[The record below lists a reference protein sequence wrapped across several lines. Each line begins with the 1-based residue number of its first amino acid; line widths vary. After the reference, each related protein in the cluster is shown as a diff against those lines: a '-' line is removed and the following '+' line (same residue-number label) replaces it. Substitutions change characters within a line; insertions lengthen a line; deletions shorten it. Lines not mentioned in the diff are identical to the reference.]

1 MNDSKKKVVIVGGV
15 AGGASAAARLRRLD
29 ENAEIVMFE
38 KGEFISFAN
47 CGLPYYVSGEIKEQ
61 SALTLQTPKSFNARF
76 NVDVRILSEVIA
88 INPDEKKVTVKKVI
102 DGTTYEESYD
112 ELVLS
117 MGADP
122 IRPNIKGIE
131 SNKVFTIRNIPDTLR
146 LKEYVDY
153 KKPQRAVVVGGGFIG
168 LEIAENIKA
177 VGVDV
182 TIVEMSNQ
190 VIAPIDYDM
199 AAEVHCHLRSKG
211 VKLMLNSAIEEIE
224 EKDNALEVTISGRK
238 VETDMVVMAI
248 GVKPESKMAIEAGIE
263 VNSRGAI
270 KVDSHMRT
278 NIKNIYAIGDVIEI
292 TNFITKEKSYVPL
305 AGPANKQGRIVADN
319 ICGLGTVYTGTQGS
333 SVMKVFDITVAST
346 GLNEKEAKRQ
356 GLDYGKVYTYSA
368 NHATYYPGA
377 SMMAIKTIYEKKT
390 GKILGAQIVGRDGVD
405 KRCDVYAV
413 AIRANMTAYD
423 LTNLELCYAP
433 PYGSAKDPVNM
444 AGYVIENTL
453 TGKVEHICW
462 EDLEAAKADE
472 NGILLDVRTEAE
484 VANAGIIDGFIN
496 IPVDNLRARIS
507 ELDKSKTIYITC
519 QIGLRGYIAA
529 RILSQLGYKCK
540 NFSGGYRFYKI
551 LEADKNANN

>member
-47 CGLPYYVSGEIKEQ
+47 CGLPYYVSEEIKEQ

-88 INPDEKKVTVKKVI
+88 INPDEKKVTVKKVV

-211 VKLMLNSAIEEIE
+211 VKLMLNSALEEIE

-529 RILSQLGYKCK
+529 RILSQFGYKCK

>member
-47 CGLPYYVSGEIKEQ
+47 CGLPYYVSEEIKEQ

-88 INPDEKKVTVKKVI
+88 INPDEKKVTVKKVV

-211 VKLMLNSAIEEIE
+211 VKLMLNSALEEIE
-224 EKDNALEVTISGRK
+224 EKDNALEVTISGKK

-248 GVKPESKMAIEAGIE
+248 GVKPESKMAVEAGIE

-462 EDLEAAKADE
+462 DDLEAAKADE
-472 NGILLDVRTEAE
+472 NGMLLDVRTEAE
-484 VANAGIIDGFIN
+484 VANGGIIDGFIN

-540 NFSGGYRFYKI
+540 NFGGGYRFYKI
-551 LEADKNANN
+551 LEADKNANS

>member
-88 INPDEKKVTVKKVI
+88 INPDEKKVTVKKVV

-211 VKLMLNSAIEEIE
+211 VKLMLNSALEEIE

-551 LEADKNANN
+551 LEADKNTNN

>member
-88 INPDEKKVTVKKVI
+88 INPDEKKVTVKKVV

-211 VKLMLNSAIEEIE
+211 VKLMLNSALEEIE
-224 EKDNALEVTISGRK
+224 EKDNALEVTISGKK

-248 GVKPESKMAIEAGIE
+248 GVKPESKMAVEAGIE

-462 EDLEAAKADE
+462 DDLEAAKADE
-472 NGILLDVRTEAE
+472 NGMLLDVRTEAE
-484 VANAGIIDGFIN
+484 VANGGIIDGFIN
-496 IPVDNLRARIS
+496 IPVDNLRERLS

-529 RILSQLGYKCK
+529 RILSQLGYRCK

-551 LEADKNANN
+551 LEADKNANS

>member
-88 INPDEKKVTVKKVI
+88 INPDEKKVTVKKVV

-211 VKLMLNSAIEEIE
+211 VKLMLNSALEEIE

-368 NHATYYPGA
+368 NHTTYYPGA

>member
-88 INPDEKKVTVKKVI
+88 INPDEKKVTVKKVV

-211 VKLMLNSAIEEIE
+211 VKLMLNSALEEIE
-224 EKDNALEVTISGRK
+224 EKDNALEVTISGKK

-248 GVKPESKMAIEAGIE
+248 GVKPESKMAVEAGIE

-377 SMMAIKTIYEKKT
+377 TMMAIKTIYEKKT
-390 GKILGAQIVGRDGVD
+390 GKILGAQIIGRDGVD

-462 EDLEAAKADE
+462 DDLEAAKADE
-472 NGILLDVRTEAE
+472 NGMLLDVRTEAE

-540 NFSGGYRFYKI
+540 NFGGGYRFYKI
-551 LEADKNANN
+551 LEADKNANS

>member
-88 INPDEKKVTVKKVI
+88 INPDEKKVTVKKVV

-211 VKLMLNSAIEEIE
+211 VKLMLNSALEEIE
-224 EKDNALEVTISGRK
+224 EKDNALEVTISGKK

-248 GVKPESKMAIEAGIE
+248 GVKPESKMAVEAGIE

-333 SVMKVFDITVAST
+333 SVMKVLDITVAST

-377 SMMAIKTIYEKKT
+377 SMMAIKTIYENKT

-444 AGYVIENTL
+444 SGYVIENTL

-462 EDLEAAKADE
+462 DDLEAAKADE
-472 NGILLDVRTEAE
+472 NGMLLDVRTEAE
-484 VANAGIIDGFIN
+484 VANGGIIDGFIN
-496 IPVDNLRARIS
+496 IPVDNLRERLS

-551 LEADKNANN
+551 LEADKNANS

>member
-88 INPDEKKVTVKKVI
+88 INPDEKKVTVKKVV

-211 VKLMLNSAIEEIE
+211 VKLMLNSALEEIE
-224 EKDNALEVTISGRK
+224 EKDNALEVTISGKK

-248 GVKPESKMAIEAGIE
+248 GVKPESKMAVEAGIE

-333 SVMKVFDITVAST
+333 SVMKVFDITVSST

-377 SMMAIKTIYEKKT
+377 SMMDIKTIYEKKT

-462 EDLEAAKADE
+462 DDLEAAKADE
-472 NGILLDVRTEAE
+472 NGMLLDVRTEAE
-484 VANAGIIDGFIN
+484 VANGGIIDGFIN
-496 IPVDNLRARIS
+496 IPVDNLRERLS

-540 NFSGGYRFYKI
+540 NFGGGYRFYKI
-551 LEADKNANN
+551 LEADKNANS

>member
-88 INPDEKKVTVKKVI
+88 INPDEKKVTVKKVV

-211 VKLMLNSAIEEIE
+211 VKLMLNSVLEEIE
-224 EKDNALEVTISGRK
+224 EKDNALEVTISGK
-238 VETDMVVMAI
+238 KIETDMVVMAI
-248 GVKPESKMAIEAGIE
+248 GVKPESKMAVEAGIE

-377 SMMAIKTIYEKKT
+377 TMMAIKTIYEKKT
-390 GKILGAQIVGRDGVD
+390 GKILGAQIIGRDGVD

-462 EDLEAAKADE
+462 DDLEAAKADE
-472 NGILLDVRTEAE
+472 NGMLLDVRTEAE
-484 VANAGIIDGFIN
+484 VANGGIIDGFIN
-496 IPVDNLRARIS
+496 IPVDNLRERLS

-540 NFSGGYRFYKI
+540 NFGGGYRFYKI
-551 LEADKNANN
+551 LEADKNANS

>member
-47 CGLPYYVSGEIKEQ
+47 CGLPYYVSGEIREQ

-88 INPDEKKVTVKKVI
+88 INPDEKKVTVKKVV

-211 VKLMLNSAIEEIE
+211 VKLMLNSALEEIE
-224 EKDNALEVTISGRK
+224 EKDNALEVTISGKK

-248 GVKPESKMAIEAGIE
+248 GVKPESKMAVEAGIE

-462 EDLEAAKADE
+462 DDLEAAKADE
-472 NGILLDVRTEAE
+472 NGMLLDVRTEAE

-540 NFSGGYRFYKI
+540 NFGGGYRFYKI
-551 LEADKNANN
+551 LEADKNANS

>member
-88 INPDEKKVTVKKVI
+88 INPDEKKVTVKKVV

-211 VKLMLNSAIEEIE
+211 VKLMLNSALEEIE

-270 KVDSHMRT
+270 KVDNHMRT

-529 RILSQLGYKCK
+529 RILSQLGYTCK

>member
-61 SALTLQTPKSFNARF
+61 SALTFQTPKSFNARF

-88 INPDEKKVTVKKVI
+88 INPDEKKVTVKKVV

-211 VKLMLNSAIEEIE
+211 VKLMLNSALEEIE

>member
-88 INPDEKKVTVKKVI
+88 INPDEKKVTVKKVV

-211 VKLMLNSAIEEIE
+211 VKLMLNSALEEIE
-224 EKDNALEVTISGRK
+224 EKGNALEVTISGKK

-248 GVKPESKMAIEAGIE
+248 GVKPESKMAVEAGIE

-462 EDLEAAKADE
+462 DDLGTAKADE

-540 NFSGGYRFYKI
+540 NFCGGYRFYKI
-551 LEADKNANN
+551 LEADKNSNS

>member
-88 INPDEKKVTVKKVI
+88 INPDEKKVTVKKVV

-211 VKLMLNSAIEEIE
+211 VKLMLNSALEEIE

-238 VETDMVVMAI
+238 VETDMFVMAI
-248 GVKPESKMAIEAGIE
+248 GVNP
-263 VNSRGAI
+263 
-270 KVDSHMRT
+270 
-278 NIKNIYAIGDVIEI
+278 
-292 TNFITKEKSYVPL
+292 
-305 AGPANKQGRIVADN
+305 
-319 ICGLGTVYTGTQGS
+319 
-333 SVMKVFDITVAST
+333 
-346 GLNEKEAKRQ
+346 
-356 GLDYGKVYTYSA
+356 
-368 NHATYYPGA
+368 
-377 SMMAIKTIYEKKT
+377 
-390 GKILGAQIVGRDGVD
+390 
-405 KRCDVYAV
+405 
-413 AIRANMTAYD
+413 
-423 LTNLELCYAP
+423 
-433 PYGSAKDPVNM
+433 
-444 AGYVIENTL
+444 
-453 TGKVEHICW
+453 
-462 EDLEAAKADE
+462 
-472 NGILLDVRTEAE
+472 
-484 VANAGIIDGFIN
+484 
-496 IPVDNLRARIS
+496 
-507 ELDKSKTIYITC
+507 
-519 QIGLRGYIAA
+519 
-529 RILSQLGYKCK
+529 
-540 NFSGGYRFYKI
+540 
-551 LEADKNANN
+551 

>member
-88 INPDEKKVTVKKVI
+88 INPDEKKVTVKKVV

-211 VKLMLNSAIEEIE
+211 VKLMLNSALEEIE
-224 EKDNALEVTISGRK
+224 EKDNALEVTISGKK

-248 GVKPESKMAIEAGIE
+248 GVKPESKMAVEAGIE

-462 EDLEAAKADE
+462 DDLEAAKADE
-472 NGILLDVRTEAE
+472 NGMLLDVRTEAE
-484 VANAGIIDGFIN
+484 VANGGIIDGFIN
-496 IPVDNLRARIS
+496 IPVDNLRERLS

-540 NFSGGYRFYKI
+540 NFGGGYRFYKI
-551 LEADKNANN
+551 LEADKNANS

>member
-1 MNDSKKKVVIVGGV
+1 MSDNKKKVVIVGGV

-38 KGEFISFAN
+38 KGEYISFAN

-61 SALTLQTPKSFNARF
+61 SALTLQTPKSFNSRF
-76 NVDVRILSEVIA
+76 NVDVRILSEVIG
-88 INPDEKKVTVKKVI
+88 INPKDKTVTVKKVV
-102 DGTTYEESYD
+102 DGTTYEETYD
-112 ELVLS
+112 TLVLS

-122 IRPNIKGIE
+122 IRPNIKGID
-131 SNKVFTIRNIPDTLR
+131 SSKVFTIRNIPDTLR

-153 KKPQRAVVVGGGFIG
+153 KKPKSAVVVGGGFIG
-168 LEIAENIKA
+168 IEIAENIRA
-177 VGVDV
+177 VGIDV

-199 AAEVHCHLRSKG
+199 AAEVHAHLRSKG
-211 VKLMLNSAIEEIE
+211 VKLMLNSALEEIE
-224 EKDNALEVTISGRK
+224 ETENALYVTVNGNK
-238 VETDMVVMAI
+238 YETDMVVMAI
-248 GVKPESKMAIEAGIE
+248 GVKPESKMAVDAGIE

-270 KVDSHMRT
+270 KVDSHLRT
-278 NIKNIYAIGDVIEI
+278 NIKDIYAIGDVIEI
-292 TNFITKEKSYVPL
+292 TNYITKEKGYVPL

-333 SVMKVFDITVAST
+333 SVMKVFDLTVAST
-346 GLNEKEAKRQ
+346 GLNEKEAKHQ
-356 GLDYGKVYTYSA
+356 GLDYGKVFTYSA

-377 SMMAIKTIYEKKT
+377 SMMSIKTIYEKKT
-390 GKILGAQIVGRDGVD
+390 GKILGAQIIGSVGVD

-453 TGKVEHICW
+453 TGKVDMIHW

-472 NGILLDVRTEAE
+472 NGILLDVRTQGE
-484 VANAGIIDGFIN
+484 VARGGIDGFIN
-496 IPVDNLRARIS
+496 IPVDSLRERLS

-540 NFSGGYRFYKI
+540 NFSGGYRQYQI
-551 LEADKNANN
+551 LENDKNNM

>member
-88 INPDEKKVTVKKVI
+88 INPDEKKVTVKKVV

-177 VGVDV
+177 GGVDV

-211 VKLMLNSAIEEIE
+211 VKLMLNSALEEIE
-224 EKDNALEVTISGRK
+224 EKDNALEVTISGKK

-248 GVKPESKMAIEAGIE
+248 GVKPESKMAVEAGIE

-462 EDLEAAKADE
+462 DDLEAAKADE
-472 NGILLDVRTEAE
+472 NGMLLDVRTEAE
-484 VANAGIIDGFIN
+484 VANGGIIDGFIN

-540 NFSGGYRFYKI
+540 NFGGGYRFYKI
-551 LEADKNANN
+551 LEADKNANS

>member
-88 INPDEKKVTVKKVI
+88 INPDEKKVTVKKVV

-211 VKLMLNSAIEEIE
+211 VKLMLNSALEEIE
-224 EKDNALEVTISGRK
+224 EKDNALEVTISGKK

-248 GVKPESKMAIEAGIE
+248 GVKPESKMAVEAGIE

-333 SVMKVFDITVAST
+333 SVMKVLDITVAST

-377 SMMAIKTIYEKKT
+377 SMMVIKTIYENKT

-462 EDLEAAKADE
+462 DDLEAAKADE
-472 NGILLDVRTEAE
+472 NGMLLDVRTEAE
-484 VANAGIIDGFIN
+484 VANGGIIDGFIN
-496 IPVDNLRARIS
+496 IPVDNLRERLS

-551 LEADKNANN
+551 LEADKNANS

>member
-88 INPDEKKVTVKKVI
+88 INPDEKKVTVKKVV

-211 VKLMLNSAIEEIE
+211 VKLMLNSALEEIE

-377 SMMAIKTIYEKKT
+377 TMMAIKTIYEKKT

-462 EDLEAAKADE
+462 EDMEAAKADK

-496 IPVDNLRARIS
+496 IPVDNLRARLS

-551 LEADKNANN
+551 LEADKNANK

>member
-88 INPDEKKVTVKKVI
+88 INPDEKKVTVKKVV

-211 VKLMLNSAIEEIE
+211 VKLMLNSALEEIE
-224 EKDNALEVTISGRK
+224 EKGNALEVTISGKK

-248 GVKPESKMAIEAGIE
+248 GVKPESKMAVEAGIE

-333 SVMKVFDITVAST
+333 SVMKVLDITVAST

-377 SMMAIKTIYEKKT
+377 SMMAIKTIYENKT

-462 EDLEAAKADE
+462 DDLEAAKADE
-472 NGILLDVRTEAE
+472 NGMLLDVRTEAE
-484 VANAGIIDGFIN
+484 VANGGIIDGFIN
-496 IPVDNLRARIS
+496 IPVDNLRERLS

-551 LEADKNANN
+551 LEADKNANS

>member
-88 INPDEKKVTVKKVI
+88 INPDEKKVTVKKVV

-211 VKLMLNSAIEEIE
+211 VKLMLNSALEEIE
-224 EKDNALEVTISGRK
+224 EKGNALEVTISGKK

-248 GVKPESKMAIEAGIE
+248 GVKPESKMAVEAGIE

-462 EDLEAAKADE
+462 DDLEAAKADE
-472 NGILLDVRTEAE
+472 NGMLLDVRTEAE

-496 IPVDNLRARIS
+496 IPVDNLRERLS

-540 NFSGGYRFYKI
+540 NFGGGYRFYKI
-551 LEADKNANN
+551 LEADKNANS

>member
-88 INPDEKKVTVKKVI
+88 INPDEKKVTVKKVV

-211 VKLMLNSAIEEIE
+211 VKLMLNSALEEIE
-224 EKDNALEVTISGRK
+224 EKDNALEVTISGKK

-248 GVKPESKMAIEAGIE
+248 GVKPESKMAVEAGIE

-462 EDLEAAKADE
+462 DDLEAAKADE
-472 NGILLDVRTEAE
+472 NGMLLDVRTEAE
-484 VANAGIIDGFIN
+484 VANGGIIDGFIN

-507 ELDKSKTIYITC
+507 EVDKSKTIYITC

-540 NFSGGYRFYKI
+540 NFGGGYRFYKI
-551 LEADKNANN
+551 LEADKNANS

>member
-88 INPDEKKVTVKKVI
+88 INPDEKKVTVKKVV

-190 VIAPIDYDM
+190 VISPIDYDM

-211 VKLMLNSAIEEIE
+211 VKLMLNSALEEIE

-462 EDLEAAKADE
+462 EDMEAAKADK

-496 IPVDNLRARIS
+496 IPVDNLRARLS

-519 QIGLRGYIAA
+519 QIGLRGYIVA

-551 LEADKNANN
+551 LEADKNANK

>member
-88 INPDEKKVTVKKVI
+88 INPDEKKVTVKKVV

-211 VKLMLNSAIEEIE
+211 VKLMLNSALEEIE
-224 EKDNALEVTISGRK
+224 EKDNALEVTISGKK

-248 GVKPESKMAIEAGIE
+248 GVKPESKMAVEAGIE

-333 SVMKVFDITVAST
+333 SVMKVLDITVAST

-377 SMMAIKTIYEKKT
+377 SMMAIKTIYENKT

-462 EDLEAAKADE
+462 DDLEAAKADE
-472 NGILLDVRTEAE
+472 NGMLLDVRTEAE
-484 VANAGIIDGFIN
+484 VANGGIIDGFIN
-496 IPVDNLRARIS
+496 IPVDNLRERLS

-529 RILSQLGYKCK
+529 GILSQLGYKCK

-551 LEADKNANN
+551 LEADKNANS

>member
-76 NVDVRILSEVIA
+76 NVDVRILSQVIA
-88 INPDEKKVTVKKVI
+88 INPDEKKVTVKKVV

-211 VKLMLNSAIEEIE
+211 VKLMLNSALEEIE
-224 EKDNALEVTISGRK
+224 EKDNALEVTISGKK

-248 GVKPESKMAIEAGIE
+248 GVKPESKMAVEAGIE

-462 EDLEAAKADE
+462 DDLEAAKADE
-472 NGILLDVRTEAE
+472 NGMLLDVRTEAE
-484 VANAGIIDGFIN
+484 VANGGIIDGFIN

-540 NFSGGYRFYKI
+540 NFGGGYRFYKI
-551 LEADKNANN
+551 LEADKNANS

>member
-88 INPDEKKVTVKKVI
+88 INPDEKKVTVKKVV

-211 VKLMLNSAIEEIE
+211 VKLMLNSALEEIE
-224 EKDNALEVTISGRK
+224 EKDNALEVTISGKK

-248 GVKPESKMAIEAGIE
+248 GVKPESKMAVEAGIE

-462 EDLEAAKADE
+462 DDLEAAKADE
-472 NGILLDVRTEAE
+472 NGMLLDVRTEAE

-540 NFSGGYRFYKI
+540 NFGGGYRFYKI
-551 LEADKNANN
+551 LEADKNANS

>member
-88 INPDEKKVTVKKVI
+88 INPDEKKVTVKKVV

-211 VKLMLNSAIEEIE
+211 VKLMLNSALEEIE
-224 EKDNALEVTISGRK
+224 EKDNALEVTISGK
-238 VETDMVVMAI
+238 KIETDMVVMAI
-248 GVKPESKMAIEAGIE
+248 GVKPESKMAVEAGIE

-377 SMMAIKTIYEKKT
+377 TMMAIKTIYEKKT
-390 GKILGAQIVGRDGVD
+390 GKILGAQIIGRDGVD

-462 EDLEAAKADE
+462 DDLEAAKADE
-472 NGILLDVRTEAE
+472 NGMLLDVRTEAE
-484 VANAGIIDGFIN
+484 VANGGIIDGFIN
-496 IPVDNLRARIS
+496 IPVDNLRERLS

-540 NFSGGYRFYKI
+540 NFGGGYRFYKI
-551 LEADKNANN
+551 LEADKNANS

>member
-88 INPDEKKVTVKKVI
+88 INPDEKKVTVKKVV

-211 VKLMLNSAIEEIE
+211 VKLMLNSALEEIE
-224 EKDNALEVTISGRK
+224 EKDNALEVTISGKK

-248 GVKPESKMAIEAGIE
+248 GVKPESKMAVEACIE

-462 EDLEAAKADE
+462 DDLEAAKADE
-472 NGILLDVRTEAE
+472 NGMLLDVRTEAE
-484 VANAGIIDGFIN
+484 VANGGIIDGFIN

-540 NFSGGYRFYKI
+540 NFGGGYRFYKI
-551 LEADKNANN
+551 LEADKNANS

>member
-88 INPDEKKVTVKKVI
+88 INPDEKKVTVKKVV

-211 VKLMLNSAIEEIE
+211 VKLMLNSALEEIE

-462 EDLEAAKADE
+462 ENLEAAKADE

>member
-1 MNDSKKKVVIVGGV
+1 MNYSKKKVVIVGGV

-88 INPDEKKVTVKKVI
+88 INPDEKKVTVKKVV

-211 VKLMLNSAIEEIE
+211 VKLMLNSALEEIE
-224 EKDNALEVTISGRK
+224 EKDNALEVTISGKK

-248 GVKPESKMAIEAGIE
+248 GVKPESKMAVEAGIE

-462 EDLEAAKADE
+462 DDLEAAKADE
-472 NGILLDVRTEAE
+472 NGMLLDVRTEAE
-484 VANAGIIDGFIN
+484 VANGGIIDGFIN
-496 IPVDNLRARIS
+496 IPVDNLRERLS

-540 NFSGGYRFYKI
+540 NFGGGYRFYKI
-551 LEADKNANN
+551 LEADKNANS

>member
-88 INPDEKKVTVKKVI
+88 INPDEKKVTVKKVV

-211 VKLMLNSAIEEIE
+211 VKLMLNSALEEIE
-224 EKDNALEVTISGRK
+224 EKDNALEVTISGKK

-248 GVKPESKMAIEAGIE
+248 GVKPESKMAVEAGIE

-462 EDLEAAKADE
+462 DDLEAAKADE
-472 NGILLDVRTEAE
+472 NGMLLDVRTEAE
-484 VANAGIIDGFIN
+484 GANGGIIDGFIN

-540 NFSGGYRFYKI
+540 NFGGGYRFYKI
-551 LEADKNANN
+551 LEADKNANS

>member
-88 INPDEKKVTVKKVI
+88 INPDEKKVTVKKVV

-211 VKLMLNSAIEEIE
+211 VKLMLNSALEEIE
-224 EKDNALEVTISGRK
+224 EKDNALEVTISGKK

-248 GVKPESKMAIEAGIE
+248 GVKPESKMAVEAGIE

-270 KVDSHMRT
+270 KVDSHLRT

-462 EDLEAAKADE
+462 DDLEAAKADE
-472 NGILLDVRTEAE
+472 NGMLLDVRTEAE

-540 NFSGGYRFYKI
+540 NFGGGYRFYKI
-551 LEADKNANN
+551 LEADKNANS

>member
-88 INPDEKKVTVKKVI
+88 INPDEKKVTVKKVV

-211 VKLMLNSAIEEIE
+211 VKLMLNSALEEIE
-224 EKDNALEVTISGRK
+224 EKDNALEVTISGKK

-248 GVKPESKMAIEAGIE
+248 GVKPESKMAVEAGIE

-462 EDLEAAKADE
+462 DDLEAAKADE

-484 VANAGIIDGFIN
+484 VANGGIIDGFIN

-540 NFSGGYRFYKI
+540 NFGGGYRFYKI
-551 LEADKNANN
+551 LEADKNANS

>member
-47 CGLPYYVSGEIKEQ
+47 CGLPYYVSGEIREQ

-88 INPDEKKVTVKKVI
+88 INPDEKKVTVKKVV

-211 VKLMLNSAIEEIE
+211 VKLMLNSALEEIE
-224 EKDNALEVTISGRK
+224 EKDNALEVTISGKK

-248 GVKPESKMAIEAGIE
+248 GVKPESKMAVEAGIE

-462 EDLEAAKADE
+462 DDLEAAKADE

-484 VANAGIIDGFIN
+484 VANGGIIDGFIN

-540 NFSGGYRFYKI
+540 NFGGGYRFYKI
-551 LEADKNANN
+551 LEADKNANS

>member
-88 INPDEKKVTVKKVI
+88 INPDEKKVTVKKVV

-131 SNKVFTIRNIPDTLR
+131 SNKVFTIRNIPDTVR

-211 VKLMLNSAIEEIE
+211 VKLMLNSALEEIE
-224 EKDNALEVTISGRK
+224 EKDNALEVTISGKK

-248 GVKPESKMAIEAGIE
+248 GVKPESKMAVEAGIE

-305 AGPANKQGRIVADN
+305 AGPTNKQGRIVADN

-333 SVMKVFDITVAST
+333 SVMKVLDITVAST

-377 SMMAIKTIYEKKT
+377 SMMAIKTIYENKT

-462 EDLEAAKADE
+462 DDLEAAKADE
-472 NGILLDVRTEAE
+472 NGMLLDVRTEAE
-484 VANAGIIDGFIN
+484 VANGGIIDGFIN
-496 IPVDNLRARIS
+496 IPVDNLRERLS

-551 LEADKNANN
+551 LEADKNANS

>member
-88 INPDEKKVTVKKVI
+88 INPDEKKVTVKKVV

-211 VKLMLNSAIEEIE
+211 VKLMLNSALEEIE
-224 EKDNALEVTISGRK
+224 EKGNALEVTISGKK

-248 GVKPESKMAIEAGIE
+248 GVKPESKMAVEAGIE

-377 SMMAIKTIYEKKT
+377 TMMAIKTIYEKKT
-390 GKILGAQIVGRDGVD
+390 GKILGAQIIGRDGVD

-462 EDLEAAKADE
+462 DDLEAAKADE
-472 NGILLDVRTEAE
+472 NGMLLDVRTEAE

-540 NFSGGYRFYKI
+540 NFGGGYRFYKI
-551 LEADKNANN
+551 LEADKNANS

>member
-1 MNDSKKKVVIVGGV
+1 MNDSKKKVIIVGGV

-88 INPDEKKVTVKKVI
+88 INPDVKKVTVKKVV

-211 VKLMLNSAIEEIE
+211 VKLMLNSALEEIE

-377 SMMAIKTIYEKKT
+377 SMMSIKTIYEKKT

>member
-88 INPDEKKVTVKKVI
+88 INPDEKKVTVKKVV

-211 VKLMLNSAIEEIE
+211 VKLMLNSALEEIE
-224 EKDNALEVTISGRK
+224 EKDNALEVTISGK
-238 VETDMVVMAI
+238 KIETDMVVMAI
-248 GVKPESKMAIEAGIE
+248 GVKPESKMAVEAGIE

-377 SMMAIKTIYEKKT
+377 TMMAIKTIYEKKT
-390 GKILGAQIVGRDGVD
+390 GKILGAQIIGRDGVD

-413 AIRANMTAYD
+413 AIIANMTAYD

-462 EDLEAAKADE
+462 DDLEAAKADE
-472 NGILLDVRTEAE
+472 NGMLLDVRTEAE
-484 VANAGIIDGFIN
+484 VANGGIIDGFIN
-496 IPVDNLRARIS
+496 IPVDNLRERLS

-540 NFSGGYRFYKI
+540 NFGGGYRFYKI
-551 LEADKNANN
+551 LEADKNANS